1 MMKLIV
7 GLGNPGD
14 RYQHTLHNVGF
25 LALDALSSNL
35 SMDRWSSRFKGL
47 ISRGTYQGSG
57 FILLKPQTFMNV
69 SGESVLACQQF
80 YKIPTTDILVI
91 SDDIDRPAGLLRY
104 RASGGHGG
112 HNGLRNIIQL
122 FGGNHFHRIKI
133 GIGRPNGKQRVSDYV
148 LSKPSK
154 QVAASVEEAI
164 QETVGYQMDFIQD
177 KTIQIQ
183 PVESG

>member
-14 RYQHTLHNVGF
+14 RYQNTLHNVGF
-25 LALDALSSNL
+25 LALDALSSSL
-35 SMDRWSSRFKGL
+35 STDRWLNRFKGL
-47 ISRGTYQGSG
+47 ISRGSYQGSG

-80 YKIPTTDILVI
+80 FKIPTSDILVI
-91 SDDIDRPAGLLRY
+91 SDDVDRPAGLLRY

-122 FGGNHFHRIKI
+122 CGDNHFHRIKI
-133 GIGRPNGKQRVSDYV
+133 GIGRPNGKQGVSDYV
-148 LSKPSK
+148 LSKPSQK
-154 QVAASVEEAI
+154 VAVLIDDAI
-164 QETVGYQMDFIQD
+164 QQTVGYQKDFIQN

-183 PVESG
+183 PTESG